1 VQRLLLHCQQCLT
14 SGVAVFCCCCC
25 RYELQI
31 DFLDAV
37 FGCKKE
43 LEIMHLTGAV

>member
-1 VQRLLLHCQQCLT
+1 VL
-14 SGVAVFCCCCC
+14 CCAAAAAL

-43 LEIMHLTGAV
+43 LEIMHLTGARLNDSNPAATAL

>member
-1 VQRLLLHCQQCLT
+1 MGGFGGMGGMGGAPRERPGENEQ
-14 SGVAVFCCCCC
+14 
-25 RYELQI
+25 YELQI

-43 LEIMHLTGAV
+43 LEITHLTGEH